1 MNRNRQSV
9 WRALLAVVVVALLAT
24 ACGTDSGSG
33 SGSGAESAG
42 SSDTLNM
49 PLLYTFNPDPDV
61 FFDLEGVSVTA
72 ALYEGLVREAPNS
85 TEIEPWLAES
95 WDVSPDG
102 TTYTFT
108 LRDDITFAD
117 GTPIDSAAVQAA
129 FERRAAVESS
139 PAYMLFEVESY
150 ETPDDTTFVVNLTTP
165 VNNFLER
172 MSAPWGPRITN
183 AAVLEEQADGDDLGQ
198 EWLKTN
204 SAGSGP
210 YVIGEW
216 VPDERVVLT
225 RNENYWG
232 DAPEFDQVVF
242 RVIPD
247 LNTQR
252 LELEQGRLDLM
263 GGLPPDAA
271 EALSGAEGVQVV
283 PVPGINKSIVQV
295 NVTKAPFDDP
305 AVRQAL
311 MAAIPYEQL
320 VSDVWGEYATAPTQL
335 PPEGIM
341 DAQYATFDP
350 ELDPEAF
357 TAATE
362 GVDKSEPVLLEYVQ
376 FDEGTSVSR
385 VTDYLVELLRDA
397 GFEAQ
402 SRAVPVADY
411 FGYIQAPDIAPNLTI
426 STQPADGT
434 HPDNWFRLFLHT
446 TGSLNVGGAGLPET
460 DALMDQAVALPPGED
475 AAVDELYS
483 QASDILRDDAQL
495 IPIADVPV
503 VWAAST
509 TLESL
514 PSFFAVPQAVWVSQ
528 LKRSS

>member
-1 MNRNRQSV
+1 MNRIRPTA
-9 WRALLAVVVVALLAT
+9 WRALLAAGVVALLAT

-33 SGSGAESAG
+33 SSSGTEAAAA
-42 SSDTLNM
+42 SDTLNM

-72 ALYEGLVREAPNS
+72 ALYEGLVREEPDS
-85 TEIEPWLAES
+85 TEIVPWLAES
-95 WDVSPDG
+95 WEVSPDG

-108 LRDDITFAD
+108 LRDDIAFPD
-117 GTPIDSAAVQAA
+117 GTPIDSTVVKQS
-129 FERRAAVESS
+129 FERRSAVESS
-139 PAYMLFEVESY
+139 PSYMLAEVESY
-150 ETPDDTTFVVNLTTP
+150 ETPDDTTFVVNLATS
-165 VNNFLER
+165 VNNFMER
-172 MSAPWGPRITN
+172 MAAPWGPRITN
-183 AAVLEEQADGDDLGQ
+183 PALLEEHAADGDLGQ
-198 EWLKTN
+198 AWLTTN

-210 YVIGEW
+210 YEITEW

-225 RNENYWG
+225 RSEDYWG

-252 LELEQGRLDLM
+252 LELEQGKLDM
-263 GGLPPDAA
+263 MQGLPPSAA
-271 EALSGAEGVQVV
+271 DQLSTNDDVEVV
-283 PVPGINKSIVQV
+283 EVPGINKSIVQV

-311 MAAIPYEQL
+311 IASIPYDQL
-320 VSDVWGEYATAPTQL
+320 VSDVWGDYATAATQL
-335 PPEGIM
+335 PPAGMM
-341 DAQYATFDP
+341 DEQYAVFAP
-350 ELDPEAF
+350 ELDAEAF
-357 TAATE
+357 AEATAD
-362 GVDKSEPVLLEYVQ
+362 VDKSEPVVVEYVQ

-385 VTDYLVELLRDA
+385 VTDYLVELLRGA

-411 FGYIQAPDIAPNLTI
+411 FGYIGAPDVAPNLAV

-434 HPDNWFRLFLHT
+434 HPDNWFRLFLHSA
-446 TGSLNVGGAGLPET
+446 GSLNVGGAGLPET
-460 DALMDQAVALPPGED
+460 DALMDEAVAMPPGDD

-483 QASDILRDDAQL
+483 QAADLLVEDAQL

-503 VWAAST
+503 MWATST
-509 TLESL
+509 AIAGV
-514 PSFFAVPQAVWVSQ
+514 PSFIAVPQAVWISLVE
-528 LKRSS
+528 RSS